1 MFKSRMALGMKS
13 QYNSNSEVVVTKPQT
28 AANPAILQ
36 LAPKA
41 KLLVENMGQALV
53 GQVKPC
59 KLAVIAV
66 LAGGHC
72 ILEDVPGVG
81 KTLLAKSLARS
92 IQADFKRIQATPDL
106 LPSDISGVNIFDQ
119 REATFHFLP
128 GPIFT
133 NILLMD
139 EINRATPRTQSS
151 LLEAMEERQVT
162 TDGTTRELNGLF
174 FVIATQN
181 PIEHH
186 GTFPLPEAQL
196 DRFMISLS
204 LGYPDAAQEAEIV
217 RKSLKNNAFVVQPV
231 LTTKEIEEM
240 QQAIRTVFVHD
251 KIVDYIVQIVSATR
265 NHPSVVLGVSPRGS
279 QLLVKASQA
288 CAFLEGREYVTPE
301 DVKSLAPHV
310 FGHRVVP
317 KVKSSKI
324 CHSDIIK
331 KILEHVPVPA

>member
-1 MFKSRMALGMKS
+1 MK
-13 QYNSNSEVVVTKPQT
+13 NQT
-28 AANPAILQ
+28 ASNPAIVQ
-36 LAPKA
+36 LSPKA
-41 KLLVENMGQALV
+41 QLLVENMGNALV
-53 GQVKPC
+53 GQVRAC
-59 KLAVIAV
+59 KLAVVAV

-92 IQADFKRIQATPDL
+92 IQANFKRVQATPDL

-119 REATFHFLP
+119 RESTFHFMP

-151 LLEAMEERQVT
+151 LLEAMEEKQVT
-162 TDGTTRELNGLF
+162 TDGTTRPLPDMF
-174 FVIATQN
+174 FVLATQN

-204 LGYPDAAQEAEIV
+204 LGYPDAQQEMDIV
-217 RKSLKNNAFVVQPV
+217 RKTLKENAFLVEPV
-231 LTTKEIEEM
+231 LTTRDVQEM
-240 QQAIRTVFVHD
+240 QHAIRTVFVHD
-251 KIVDYIVQIVSATR
+251 KIVEYIVNIVGATR

-288 CAFLEGREYVTPE
+288 MAFIEGREYVTPE
-301 DVKSLAPHV
+301 DVKVLAPYV

-317 KVKSSKI
+317 KVKSSRI
-324 CHSDIIK
+324 CHVDIIK
-331 KILEHVPVPA
+331 KVLEHVPVPA

>member
-1 MFKSRMALGMKS
+1 MKT
-13 QYNSNSEVVVTKPQT
+13 QYQRLAEAIVTKPQT
-28 AANPAILQ
+28 AANPAIMQ
-36 LAPKA
+36 LAPKSQ
-41 KLLVENMGQALV
+41 LLVENMGRALI
-53 GQVKPC
+53 GQTRAC
-59 KLAVIAV
+59 KLAVVAV

-92 IQADFKRIQATPDL
+92 IQANFKRIQATPDL

-119 REATFHFLP
+119 RESTFHFMP

-151 LLEAMEERQVT
+151 LLEAMEEKQVT
-162 TDGTTRELNGLF
+162 TDGTTRPLPDLF
-174 FVIATQN
+174 FTIATQN

-204 LGYPDAAQEAEIV
+204 LGYPDVAQEAEIV
-217 RKSLKNNAFVVQPV
+217 RKSLDANGFVVEPV
-231 LTTKEIEEM
+231 LTTKDIIEM
-240 QQAIRTVFVHD
+240 QNVIRTVFVHD
-251 KIVDYIVQIVSATR
+251 KIIDYIVSIVTATR
-265 NHPSVVLGVSPRGS
+265 NHPSIVLGVSPRGS
-279 QLLVKASQA
+279 QLLVRASQA
-288 CAFLEGREYVTPE
+288 CAFIEGREYVTPE
-301 DVKSLAPHV
+301 DVKVLAPYV

-324 CHSDIIK
+324 CHTEIIK
-331 KILEHVPVPA
+331 KVLENITVPN

>member
-1 MFKSRMALGMKS
+1 MQRQQTVSNAAITALS
-13 QYNSNSEVVVTKPQT
+13 
-28 AANPAILQ
+28 
-36 LAPKA
+36 PKA
-41 KLLVENMGQALV
+41 QLIVENMGRALV
-53 GQVKPC
+53 GQVRAC
-59 KLAVIAV
+59 KLALVAM
-66 LAGGHC
+66 LSGGHA

-92 IQADFKRIQATPDL
+92 IQANFKRVQATPDL
-106 LPSDISGVNIFDQ
+106 LPSDISGINIFDQ
-119 REATFHFLP
+119 REGTFTFMP

-162 TDGTTRELNGLF
+162 TDGTTRPLPDLF

-196 DRFMISLS
+196 DRFMISMS
-204 LGYPDAAQEAEIV
+204 LGYPDAVQEAEIIK
-217 RKSLKNNAFVVQPV
+217 KSLQEKSFYVEPV
-231 LTTKEIEEM
+231 LTGKDIIEM
-240 QQAIRTVFVHD
+240 QLALKGVFVHD
-251 KIVDYIVQIVSATR
+251 KLVDYIVQVVAATR

-288 CAFLEGREYVTPE
+288 SAFIDGREYVTPE
-301 DVKSLAPHV
+301 DIKLLAPYV
-310 FGHRVVP
+310 FGHRIVP

-331 KILEHVPVPA
+331 KILDSVPVPA

>member
-1 MFKSRMALGMKS
+1 M
-13 QYNSNSEVVVTKPQT
+13 TKPQT
-28 AANPAILQ
+28 AGNPAIMQ
-36 LAPKA
+36 LAPKSQ
-41 KLLVENMGQALV
+41 LLVENMGRALI
-53 GQVKPC
+53 GQMRAC
-59 KLAVIAV
+59 KLAVVAV

-92 IQADFKRIQATPDL
+92 IQASFKRIQATPDL

-119 REATFHFLP
+119 RESTFHFMP

-151 LLEAMEERQVT
+151 LLEAMEEKQVT
-162 TDGTTRELNGLF
+162 TDGTTRPLPDLF
-174 FVIATQN
+174 FTIATQN

-204 LGYPDAAQEAEIV
+204 LGYPDKAQEAEVV
-217 RKSLKNNAFVVQPV
+217 RKSLDEKGFIVEPV
-231 LTTKEIEEM
+231 LTTKDILEM
-240 QQAIRTVFVHD
+240 QHAIRTVFVHD
-251 KIVDYIVQIVSATR
+251 KIIDYIVNIVTATR
-265 NHPSVVLGVSPRGS
+265 NHPSIVLGVSPRGS
-279 QLLVKASQA
+279 QLLVRASQA
-288 CAFLEGREYVTPE
+288 CAFIEGREYVTPE
-301 DVKSLAPHV
+301 DVKVLAPYV

-324 CHSDIIK
+324 CHTEIIK
-331 KILEHVPVPA
+331 KVLENITVPN

>member
-1 MFKSRMALGMKS
+1 MKNTQS
-13 QYNSNSEVVVTKPQT
+13 AVTNT
-28 AANPAILQ
+28 LIATLS
-36 LAPKA
+36 PKA
-41 KLLVENMGQALV
+41 QLLVENMGRALV
-53 GQVKPC
+53 GQVRSC
-59 KLAVIAV
+59 KLAVVAL
-66 LAGGHC
+66 LAGGHV

-92 IQADFKRIQATPDL
+92 VQANFKRIQATPDL
-106 LPSDISGVNIFDQ
+106 LPSDVSGVNIFDQ
-119 REATFHFLP
+119 KDSSFHFLP

-162 TDGTTRELNGLF
+162 TDGTTRPLPDLF
-174 FVIATQN
+174 FTIATQN

-196 DRFMISLS
+196 DRFMISMS
-204 LGYPDAAQEAEIV
+204 LGYPDPAQEAEIV
-217 RKSLKNNAFVVQPV
+217 RKTLQDNAFYVEPV
-231 LTTKEIEEM
+231 LTTNDIIEM
-240 QQAIRTVFVHD
+240 QRAIKQVFVHD
-251 KIVDYIVQIVSATR
+251 KLIEYIVNIVTLTR

-279 QLLVKASQA
+279 QLLTKASQA
-288 CAFLEGREYVTPE
+288 AAFIEGREFVTPE
-301 DVKSLAPHV
+301 DVKLLAPYV

-324 CHSDIIK
+324 CHSEIIK
-331 KILEHVPVPA
+331 KVLENIPVPA